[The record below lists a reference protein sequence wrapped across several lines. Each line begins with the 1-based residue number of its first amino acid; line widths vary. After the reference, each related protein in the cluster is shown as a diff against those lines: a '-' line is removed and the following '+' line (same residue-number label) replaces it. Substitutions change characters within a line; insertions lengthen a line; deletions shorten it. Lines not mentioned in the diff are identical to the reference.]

1 MTREQLQQHPA
12 YLALTSQERA
22 AIDERL
28 GAWQLD
34 TQAVG
39 ALTGEVAE
47 LEASDLRF
55 WLASTAARPW
65 MMVSICAQPAEAE
78 AIFQALLAAAPELS
92 ERDDR
97 AELVDLACDLSRAL
111 LVAEG
116 ARVDEGFVREE
127 QLGALAV
134 RLDELEGRVRSWAD
148 DVVLGILRV
157 RGLGD
162 LASELVGYAREHRGL
177 RGLFKR
183 LGERMENTA
192 LDLVHGMLYAATG
205 APDHEGHY
213 RHGTW
218 RNWTDTYRS
227 SPTTFVHPR
236 SEIELCAAVALA
248 RKVRVVGG
256 GHSFN
261 DGPLCSD
268 RMISLDAY
276 DRIIAVDVA
285 AKTVRVQG
293 GIRLRDLNRAL
304 WNAGLGLPVLG
315 STDAQSI
322 AGLVST
328 DLHGTGRD
336 HGFLSEQIRSL
347 RIIAADGEAQTV
359 RPGDPLFHAAI
370 GAVGTCGVI
379 AEVELQLID
388 SFRLEKRTAM
398 VDRYEAEDAIDG
410 ALADNQH
417 VSFYYVGGSRES
429 EAIRMHR
436 WNHTDEELTSNWEK
450 LEAHVELSDFALSA
464 YGSGFARSV
473 ADIDEDADL
482 SNALAPDRRLVMPGS
497 RGFGRRLFYRH
508 DEIEFGV
515 PFERYRECVGKI
527 VSLLEGEG
535 FFSIIE
541 VRFTPDQSQAL
552 LGPGAGRRTA
562 YIELATPFSQDHER
576 IFAVTE
582 DILRD
587 FGGQPHLGK
596 KTNVTAR
603 DMFEIYGD
611 RFARFQ
617 AVRAA
622 QDPDGKF
629 LNPFCERL
637 FG

>member
-1 MTREQLQQHPA
+1 MMREQLQQHPA
-12 YLALTSQERA
+12 YLALTSDERA

-28 GAWQLD
+28 GTWQLD
-34 TQAVG
+34 TEAVG
-39 ALTGEVAE
+39 ALTGEVGE

-55 WLASTAARPW
+55 WLASTATRPW
-65 MMVSICAQPAEAE
+65 MMVSICAPRAEAD
-78 AIFQALLAAAPELS
+78 AVLKALLAAAPELS

-97 AELVDLACDLSRAL
+97 AELVDLACELSRAL
-111 LVAEG
+111 LVAER
-116 ARVDEGFVREE
+116 ARADDGFVREE

-134 RLDELEGRVRSWAD
+134 RLDELEDRVRSWDD
-148 DVVLGILRV
+148 DVVLEILRQH
-157 RGLGD
+157 GLEE
-162 LASELVGYAREHRGL
+162 LARELVEYARAHRGL

-183 LGERMENTA
+183 LGERVGNKA
-192 LDLVHGMLYAATG
+192 LDLVHGTLFAATG
-205 APDHEGHY
+205 KPDHEGHY
-213 RHGTW
+213 RNGTW
-218 RNWTDTYRS
+218 RNWTGHYDAE
-227 SPTTFVHPR
+227 PIMFVHPR
-236 SEIELCAAVALA
+236 SEAELCEVVAQA
-248 RKVRVVGG
+248 RKLRVVGG

-261 DGPLCSD
+261 DSPLCWD

-276 DRIIAVDVA
+276 DRIIEVDAV
-285 AKTVRVQG
+285 AKTVRVQA

-304 WNAGLGLPVLG
+304 WNSGLGLPVLG
-315 STDAQSI
+315 STDAQSV

-347 RIIAADGEAQTV
+347 RIIAADGVAKTV
-359 RPGDPLFHAAI
+359 CAGDPLFHAAI
-370 GAVGTCGVI
+370 GGVGTCGVV
-379 AEVELQLID
+379 AEVELQLVD

-398 VDRYEAEDAIDG
+398 VDRYETEDAIDG

-417 VSFYYVGGSRES
+417 VSFYYIGGAKQS

-436 WNHTDEELTSNWEK
+436 WNHTDAELTPDWEK
-450 LEAHVELSDFALSA
+450 LEAQFELSDFAISA
-464 YGSGFARSV
+464 YASGFARSI

-482 SNALAPDRRLVMPGS
+482 SNALAPDRLMVMPGS

-527 VSLLEGEG
+527 VALLEGDG
-535 FFSIIE
+535 CFSIIE
-541 VRFTPDQSQAL
+541 VRFTPDRSQAL
-552 LGPGAGRRTA
+552 LGPGVGRRTA
-562 YIELATPFSQDHER
+562 YIELATPYSQDHER
-576 IFAVTE
+576 IYAVTE
-582 DILRD
+582 EILRD
-587 FGGQPHLGK
+587 YGGQPHLGK

-603 DMFEIYGD
+603 DMLEIYGE

-622 QDPDGKF
+622 QDPNGKF
-629 LNPFCERL
+629 LNPFCERV